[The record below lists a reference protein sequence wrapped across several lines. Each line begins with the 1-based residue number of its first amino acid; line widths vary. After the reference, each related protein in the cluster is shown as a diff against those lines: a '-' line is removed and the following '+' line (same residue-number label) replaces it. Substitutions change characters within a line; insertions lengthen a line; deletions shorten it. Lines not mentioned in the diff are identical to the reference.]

1 MVKISPIYELEAQ
14 AAGREFFQ
22 PGYVFQR
29 QGQPG
34 CWLGAG
40 AKLLSLKQ
48 PMEKAAFLH
57 LLAGRTPDGGHSLLG
72 GGVQPK
78 CVQGWRV
85 ILSASPSLSV
95 LWAVS
100 PLETR
105 RRIEAVHGEAVGI
118 TLRILENAVSGRD
131 WDPQRKPDPREGGL
145 MAAFTCGAERDLSPH
160 LHTTVVLFNLHFSP
174 GARITTFDHVEL
186 MSRQSEILAMAN
198 SAHRVLLE
206 QRMGRFKVAPGMEFR
221 LLDVPPD
228 WGQLLDYN
236 PAADRPGVPA
246 TKGSEPLAHSLQGK
260 EVFDHWRH
268 QAQQHGWGARE
279 ASVVALDAVLR
290 KGVADVKH
298 KCQEVFQRGADRL
311 QHARDSLLGLAKGR
325 ETPSKPQEPTKSQ
338 SQDHTRSR

>member
-1 MVKISPIYELEAQ
+1 MYELEAQ

-118 TLRILENAVSGRD
+118 TMRILENAVSGRD

-160 LHTTVVLFNLHFSP
+160 LHTTVFLFNLHFSP
-174 GARITTFDHVEL
+174 GGRATALNPGELTSQQLRLAGMAAR
-186 MSRQSEILAMAN
+186 
-198 SAHRVLLE
+198 AHRELLN
-206 QRMGRFKVAPGMEFR
+206 RHMGRFEVAPGMDFR
-221 LLDVPPD
+221 LVEVPPD
-228 WGQLLDYN
+228 WGRLMCYN
-236 PAADRPGVPA
+236 PATGRPGVPA
-246 TKGSEPLAHSLQGK
+246 SNGSDPLAHPLQGQ
-260 EVFDHWRH
+260 ELFDHWRR
-268 QAQQHGWGARE
+268 QAQQHGWGALE
-279 ASVVALDAVLR
+279 ASAVVLGAGLS
-290 KGVADVKH
+290 KGVADVKI
-298 KCQEVFQRGADRL
+298 KCQEIFQRGFERMER
-311 QHARDSLLGLAKGR
+311 ARDSLQRLVKHR
-325 ETPSKPQEPTKSQ
+325 HPPTKPQKSTQ
-338 SQDHTRSR
+338 AKPHRHTQTY